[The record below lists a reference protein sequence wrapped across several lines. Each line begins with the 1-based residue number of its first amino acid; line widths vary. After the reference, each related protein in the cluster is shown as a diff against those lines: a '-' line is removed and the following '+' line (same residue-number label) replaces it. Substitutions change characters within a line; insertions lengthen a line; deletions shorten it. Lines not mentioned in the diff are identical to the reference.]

1 MARYKDELEKLA
13 FSEREQE
20 ELTQR
25 LLNRDYAEHKTGL
38 RLSYRLVALVA
49 AVSLLIGA
57 AGAVSLV
64 GLSPEFRVLFGI
76 TDQKQVEDLG
86 ARSVERVF
94 EDKNGSGASIT
105 VKEVVADG
113 EQLYV
118 LMEFIAPDLMVL
130 PKPDLLENDR
140 GYWIF
145 GDDSRQTPSMPEF
158 FADEAC
164 TQRADVYSGYSA
176 GSHALTDDDPT
187 DNRIFL
193 LYTISTDRGFSEEA
207 QYLRIPHIGSLWT
220 VAAGEPVPVLEK
232 MDITVQIPMRSATQ
246 SYSFSGRCGVN
257 LGGTT
262 LAVVENLSVS
272 PISISLDLI
281 IPDSVAYDTA
291 FAQHGPWP
299 AYVLL
304 RDGTKVPAQYPE
316 QIHGKLDEYRDK
328 DGTLFFRADHAV
340 LTLEHPIDMSEIQDI
355 VFVGDNDPVGE
366 QTDQPGR
373 IVHFFFSPATFYNS
387 DYWNNVNQYWMSTKD

>member
-1 MARYKDELEKLA
+1 MARYQDELEKLS

-25 LLNRDYAEHKTGL
+25 LLNRDHAEYKTGL
-38 RLSYRLVALVA
+38 RQSYRLVALVA
-49 AVSLLIGA
+49 AISLLIGA

-64 GLSPEFRVLFGI
+64 GLSPEFRALFGI
-76 TDQKQVEDLG
+76 TDQKQEGNLG
-86 ARSVERVF
+86 ALSIARVF

-118 LMEFIAPDLMVL
+118 LMEFTAPDSMVL
-130 PKPDLLENDR
+130 PKPDLSENDR

-164 TQRADVYSGYSA
+164 TRRADVYGGYSSISR
-176 GSHALTDDDPT
+176 GLTDDDPS
-187 DNRIFL
+187 DNRISL
-193 LYTISTDRGFSEEA
+193 LYNISTDRGFSEEA

-220 VAAGEPVPVLEK
+220 VADGEPVPVLEE
-232 MDITVQIPMRSATQ
+232 MDITVEIPMRSATQ

-281 IPDSVAYDTA
+281 IPDSAAYDA
-291 FAQHGPWP
+291 ALAQQGTWP
-299 AYVLL
+299 VYVLL
-304 RDGTKVPAQYPE
+304 RDGTKVPAQYPA
-316 QIHGKLDEYRDK
+316 QIHGKLDEYRDQ
-328 DGTLFFRADHAV
+328 DGALFFRADHAL
-340 LTLEHPIDMSEIQDI
+340 LTLEYPIDVGEIKDI

-366 QTDQPGR
+366 QADQPGR
-373 IVHFFFSPATFYNS
+373 IVHFFFMPGNFYNS